1 MERFGMENDFED
13 GQWINGEFYC
23 KKRKERR
30 TQTIDD
36 VLYGVFASD
45 SDSEHDGYSSSRK
58 KRKEF
63 GKKVDLTKPVNFVST
78 GTVMPTQEIDKN
90 SKVENDNNVPDDNEN
105 DSRPGLGSGVGLGF
119 SGIDTKQKNDVN
131 VGGDEDDDS
140 SFLPT
145 AFGRKIKEGAK
156 RREKERERLKM
167 EKKSLGGRKEV
178 GGTSGDVG
186 VFEKH
191 TKGIGMKLLEK
202 MGYKGGGLGK
212 NEQGIVAPIEA
223 KMRPKNM
230 GMGFNDFK
238 EAKLPELQQLEEKK
252 SATQQPVGKVKESLW
267 SKNAKGRKKEGYIT
281 VEELLAKK
289 QEESVEIVQKVID
302 MRGPQVRVL
311 TNLENLDAEE
321 KAREN
326 DVPMPELQH
335 NLKLILDLAELDIQK
350 IDRDLRNEK
359 ETALSLQKEKEKLEI
374 EVSRQKQHLAN
385 MEQITSVL
393 DQIEEENSSGKLTLE
408 SLASSFRDL
417 QRNYTD
423 DYKLCNLSCIACSLA
438 LPLFIRM
445 FQGWD
450 PLAIPSYRMEVIS
463 AWKDLLQIEGGY
475 DIWEDVTTPYSQ
487 LISEVVLPA
496 VRISGINTWEPRNPE
511 PMLGFLESWEKLLPS
526 SILQTILDTVVMPK
540 LSRAVESWNPR
551 KETVPIHVW
560 VHPWLPMLGP
570 KLEGL
575 YQTIRMKLSNVLDAW
590 HPSDPSA
597 YAILSPWKT
606 VFDSVSWEQLMRQY
620 IVPKLQIAL
629 QEFQINPADQ
639 KLDQFHWVISWAS
652 SIPIHLMVDLMEKF
666 FFVKWLQVLYHW
678 LCSKPDFDEIKNW
691 YMGWKA
697 LLPQELLANESIRNQ
712 LNYGLEMMVQAAD
725 NVPVEQPGLRENV
738 TYLMV
743 REQRQFEAQ
752 QRAAAHAQQPAA
764 AGLGTA
770 AQMDATPEMSLK
782 EVVEAYAQQHELL
795 FKPKPGRMHN
805 GQQIYG
811 FGNISV
817 IVDSLNQK
825 EVGGFSGNG
834 DQMYHAGKVLST
846 QEDLGSLPSL
856 FFSEEVPQPFF
867 SFYIDPIGR
876 AGGLA
881 FLCWNIWKARRE
893 EDISTVLQHPI
904 SNSSVLI
911 FEAPNWVPTPS
922 DSSSN
927 RASIAA
933 TVLDCCRNV
942 IGGATKL
949 VSAISIVAAKH
960 LLLVGLG

>member
-1 MERFGMENDFED
+1 MDEYQEMERFGMENDFED
-13 GQWINGEFYC
+13 GQWINGEFYYR
-23 KKRKERR
+23 KRKEKR
-30 TQTIDD
+30 TQTKDD

-45 SDSEHDGYSSSRK
+45 SDSEDDGSRK
-58 KRKEF
+58 RRKGF
-63 GKKVDLTKPVNFVST
+63 VKKADLTKPVNFVST

-90 SKVENDNNVPDDNEN
+90 SKVENDNNVFDDSEN
-105 DSRPGLGSGVGLGF
+105 DSRPGLGSGSGLGF
-119 SGIDTKQKNDVN
+119 GGNNSLSKTDGDDGYNDH
-131 VGGDEDDDS
+131 

-145 AFGRKIKEGAK
+145 AFGRKIKEGAQ
-156 RREKERERLKM
+156 RREKERERLRM

-178 GGTSGDVG
+178 GVGNGDVG
-186 VFEKH
+186 DFEKH

-212 NEQGIVAPIEA
+212 NEQGIVAPVEA

-252 SATQQPVGKVKESLW
+252 SVSQQPVGRMKERLW
-267 SKNAKGRKKEGYIT
+267 SKTAKGRKKEEYIT
-281 VEELLAKK
+281 AEELLAKK
-289 QEESVEIVQKVID
+289 QEEGVEVIQKVID

-335 NLKLILDLAELDIQK
+335 NLKLIVDLAELDIQK
-350 IDRDLRNEK
+350 ADRDLRNER

-374 EVSRQKQHLAN
+374 EASCQKQQLAN
-385 MEQITSVL
+385 IERIVTVL
-393 DQIEEENSSGKLTLE
+393 DRIEEENSSGKLTLE
-408 SLASSFRDL
+408 SLEKSFRDL
-417 QRNYTD
+417 LRNYAD
-423 DYKLCNLSCIACSLA
+423 DYKLFNLSCIACSFA
-438 LPLFIRM
+438 LPLFIRK

-450 PLAIPSYRMEVIS
+450 PLENPTYGMEMIS
-463 AWKDLLQIEGGY
+463 AWKDVLQREDNY
-475 DIWEDVTTPYSQ
+475 DIWEDVSTPYSQ

-526 SILQTILDTVVMPK
+526 SILHTILDTVVLPK
-540 LSRAVESWNPR
+540 LSRAVDSWNPR

-560 VHPWLPMLGP
+560 VHPWLPMLGQ

-590 HPSDPSA
+590 HPSDSSA
-597 YAILSPWKT
+597 YAILSPWRT

-629 QEFQINPADQ
+629 QEFHINPADQ
-639 KLDQFHWVISWAS
+639 KLDQFYWVMSWAS
-652 SIPIHLMVDLMEKF
+652 TIPIHLMVDLMEKF

-691 YMGWKA
+691 YMGWKG
-697 LLPQELLANESIRNQ
+697 LLPPELLANESIRNQ
-712 LNYGLEMMVQAAD
+712 LNCGLEMMVQAAD
-725 NVPVEQPGLRENV
+725 NVPVVEPGLRENV
-738 TYLMV
+738 TYLKV

-764 AGLGTA
+764 AGLGTK
-770 AQMDATPEMSLK
+770 AQMDGVPEMSLK

-811 FGNISV
+811 FGNIS
-817 IVDSLNQK
+817 IIIDSLNQK
-825 EVGGFSGNG
+825 VYA
-834 DQMYHAGKVLST
+834 QK
-846 QEDLGSLPSL
+846 EDGWSLVSL
-856 FFSEEVPQPFF
+856 DDLLKMHYNS
-867 SFYIDPIGR
+867 
-876 AGGLA
+876 L
-881 FLCWNIWKARRE
+881 ARR
-893 EDISTVLQHPI
+893 H
-904 SNSSVLI
+904 
-911 FEAPNWVPTPS
+911 
-922 DSSSN
+922 
-927 RASIAA
+927 
-933 TVLDCCRNV
+933 
-942 IGGATKL
+942 
-949 VSAISIVAAKH
+949 
-960 LLLVGLG
+960 